1 LKHHSIVHQERWNSV
16 RVQLSESRSSIT
28 KRLNVVVSNRAGLAL
43 GIWGEPGVGKT
54 FTVQAVLRE
63 MPCRSLNLH
72 ATVSGATLLRA
83 LVRPKHLPDWAARQI
98 ELLERGDHLES
109 KALADLLAAWLAAL
123 APFVLCIED
132 LHEVAPD
139 RLELWTTLAVAV
151 GRTRGVG
158 LIVTGRTPP
167 PSPFMPLHLEPL
179 PVQEAR
185 GLLEAESGSPLP
197 PEAITWIETHA
208 RGNPLFTL
216 EYFRHLTRMGFLWSD
231 GRRWRWREPD
241 GESMPNNV
249 EAVIGHH
256 LRAVWQDAQTRVA
269 LAVKAMLPF
278 EASDQLWLN
287 VSGLEKNA
295 LRAIQ
300 DGLERSGI
308 FKAGQF
314 VHPLFREAM
323 RANVLPQERQA
334 IARKAITV
342 LQERDPIT
350 AADFLDDANLNV
362 EDTHDLLARASSA
375 ARESGDVR
383 LTARLLMRL
392 AEFKPQAERLQTM
405 LEAARLL
412 QRTNPNEALQMA
424 QLALRLDARH
434 LEAILLTAELLASVS
449 RGDEAE
455 RLLEHLLA
463 QHVQLPGDAGSSENA
478 ERIFETRIRVKH
490 LHHDDAG
497 VLKLWHEQTAQD
509 PDERPKIGMAVI
521 ARAYLQCWRLEEAES
536 VIAQAL
542 RTDQISNLQQAEL
555 RYIRAIIPYYSG
567 QYANAEIGFTALLE
581 TLEILDDGSSRFQ
594 EMRAGTYQLRAYM
607 RNVLGRPQGALE
619 DITEALAVS
628 ANLGN
633 AGYYAHVQ
641 SELGLYLLET
651 GDYPRAEDTLLEA
664 RATLERV
671 GNALYLSV
679 LERICARL
687 YLEWAPPHGSALSLK
702 HARAALQHIEVLGR
716 PAMYADGALFIAAW
730 AEAVH
735 GRADEAL
742 ALSAELEALAQ
753 HLGQVA
759 VTTGAAWVR
768 GLALERLGHNTEARN
783 ALQTALNTAIPM
795 QLGPTLE
802 RMALELDRLNNDAI
816 SAQQR
821 SERFRIN
828 GADGALHVA
837 QRYFPQLQQ
846 DHHGQHDHLDPGH
859 DQHGH
864 RTITPN
870 VVLLEVLGPTQ
881 VTADGVSLSY
891 RTRKGK
897 EFLAMLCEA
906 RLAGRP
912 EVSDLNVFESLY
924 PELNEDHAGS
934 ALKQLVYRLRNAL
947 GGSTV
952 LRSNNGY
959 MLGAVETDAEQF
971 LRSHDTRLWRG
982 PYMSDLGEDWPS
994 SARDALHFEL
1004 RKRAL
1009 ELLPEHPAETARLGC
1024 ILLEVNPYDAEVLRW
1039 TMQAFRDGG
1048 NNAEANRLLASAKQH
1063 FAELGERL
1071 PKAV

>member
-1 LKHHSIVHQERWNSV
+1 M
-16 RVQLSESRSSIT
+16 SESRASIA
-28 KRLNVVVSNRAGLAL
+28 KRLNVVVSSRAGLAL

-54 FTVQAVLRE
+54 FTVQALLRE
-63 MPCRSLNLH
+63 MPCRSLNVH
-72 ATVSGATLLRA
+72 ATVSGTTLLRA
-83 LVRPKHLPDWAARQI
+83 LVRPKHLPDWASRQI
-98 ELLERGDHLES
+98 ELLERGDHLET

-132 LHEVAPD
+132 LHEVAAE
-139 RLELWTTLAVAV
+139 RSELWTTLALAV
-151 GRTRGVG
+151 GRTKGVA

-167 PSPFMPLHLEPL
+167 PKPFVALHLEPL
-179 PVQEAR
+179 TVQEAR
-185 GLLEAESGSPLP
+185 GLLESESGSPLP
-197 PEAITWIETHA
+197 PEAISWIETHA

-241 GESMPNNV
+241 GEAMPNSV

-256 LRAVWQDAQTRVA
+256 LRAVGQDAATRLA

-278 EASDQLWLN
+278 EADAQLWLD
-287 VSGLEKNA
+287 VCGFEQKT
-295 LRAIQ
+295 LRSIR

-308 FKAGQF
+308 FEAGQF

-334 IARKAITV
+334 IARRAITV
-342 LQERDPIT
+342 LQDQPIM
-350 AADFLDDANLNV
+350 AANFLDDANLNA
-362 EDTHDLLARASSA
+362 EDAHDLLSRAASA
-375 ARESGDVR
+375 ASESGDVR
-383 LTARLLMRL
+383 LRARLLMRL
-392 AEFKPQAERLQTM
+392 AEFKPQPERLQTM

-412 QRTNPNEALQMA
+412 QRSNPNEALQMA
-424 QLALRLDARH
+424 QTALRLDAQH
-434 LEAILLTAELLASVS
+434 LEVILLTAELLASLG

-455 RLLEHLLA
+455 RLLER
-463 QHVQLPGDAGSSENA
+463 HVQVLDDRNA

-497 VLKLWHEQTAQD
+497 VLQLW
-509 PDERPKIGMAVI
+509 DEHAVQHPNISMAVI

-542 RTDQISNLQQAEL
+542 RAEQIGNLQQAEL

-581 TLEILDDGSSRFQ
+581 TLEILDDGSLRFQ
-594 EMRAGTYQLRAYM
+594 EMRAGTLQLRAYM

-619 DITEALAVS
+619 DITAALALS
-628 ANLGN
+628 AGLGN

-641 SELGLYLLET
+641 SELGLYLLEI

-679 LERICARL
+679 LERISARL

-702 HARAALQHIEVLGR
+702 HARAALQHIEGLGR

-753 HLGQVA
+753 QFGQVA

-768 GLALERLGHNTEARN
+768 GLALERLGHSTEARN
-783 ALQTALNTAIPM
+783 ALQTALNAAIPM

-802 RMALELDRLNNDAI
+802 RMALELDRLNDDAI

-837 QRYFPQLQQ
+837 QRYFPQLQ
-846 DHHGQHDHLDPGH
+846 HGPG
-859 DQHGH
+859 QHGH
-864 RTITPN
+864 HEHGHHEHGHLEHGHQRPSTQN

-881 VTADGVSLSY
+881 VTAAGVSLSY

-912 EVSDLNVFESLY
+912 EVPDLNVFESLY
-924 PELNEDHAGS
+924 PDLNEDQAGS

-959 MLGAVETDAEQF
+959 MLGAVQTDAEHF
-971 LRSHDTRLWRG
+971 LHNHDTRLWRG

-1039 TMQAFRDGG
+1039 TMQAFREGG
-1048 NNAEANRLLASAKQH
+1048 NNAEANRLLASAKQQ
-1063 FAELGERL
+1063 FAELGKPL

>member
-1 LKHHSIVHQERWNSV
+1 M
-16 RVQLSESRSSIT
+16 SESRSSIA
-28 KRLNVVVSNRAGLAL
+28 KRLNVVVSNRAGMAL

-63 MPCRSLNLH
+63 MPCRSLNVH
-72 ATVSGATLLRA
+72 ATVSGPMLLRA
-83 LVRPKHLPDWAARQI
+83 LVRPKHLPDWASRQI

-132 LHEVAPD
+132 LHEVTPERA
-139 RLELWTTLAVAV
+139 ELWTTLAVAV

-179 PVQEAR
+179 PLPEAR

-241 GESMPNNV
+241 GETMPNNV

-256 LRAVWQDAQTRVA
+256 LRAVGQDAETRVA

-287 VSGLEKNA
+287 VSGLEKMT
-295 LRAIQ
+295 LRVIQ

-308 FKAGQF
+308 FEAGQF

-334 IARKAITV
+334 IARRAITV
-342 LQERDPIT
+342 LQEHDPIT

-392 AEFKPQAERLQTM
+392 AEFRPQAECVQTM

-434 LEAILLTAELLASVS
+434 LEAILLTAELLASVG

-455 RLLEHLLA
+455 RLLER
-463 QHVQLPGDAGSSENA
+463 HVQVPGDLGRSENA

-497 VLKLWHEQTAQD
+497 VLKLWHEHTARYSEKY
-509 PDERPKIGMAVI
+509 PNEHPNIGMAVI
-521 ARAYLQCWRLEEAES
+521 ARAYLQCWRLEEAEN

-542 RTDQISNLQQAEL
+542 RTDQITNLQQAEL

-581 TLEILDDGSSRFQ
+581 TLEILDDGSPRFQ

-607 RNVLGRPQGALE
+607 RNVLGRPQSALE
-619 DITEALAVS
+619 DITTALAVS
-628 ANLGN
+628 AGLGN

-679 LERICARL
+679 LERIAARL
-687 YLEWAPPHGSALSLK
+687 YLEWAPPHGSALCLK
-702 HARAALQHIEVLGR
+702 HARAALQHIEALGR

-753 HLGQVA
+753 RFGQVA

-795 QLGPTLE
+795 QLGPTFE

-846 DHHGQHDHLDPGH
+846 DQHGQHDHLEH
-859 DQHGH
+859 SQNSRLEHGH

-870 VVLLEVLGPTQ
+870 VVLLKVLGPTQ
-881 VTADGVSLSY
+881 VTAAGVSLSY

-924 PELNEDHAGS
+924 PELSEDHAGS

-1024 ILLEVNPYDAEVLRW
+1024 ILLEVDPYDAEVLRW
-1039 TMQAFRDGG
+1039 TIQAFRDGG
-1048 NNAEANRLLASAKQH
+1048 NHAEANRLLASAKQH

>member
-1 LKHHSIVHQERWNSV
+1 M
-16 RVQLSESRSSIT
+16 SESKSSIA

-72 ATVSGATLLRA
+72 ATVSAATLLRA

-98 ELLERGDHLES
+98 ESLERGDHLEP

-132 LHEVAPD
+132 LHEVAPE
-139 RLELWTTLAVAV
+139 RAELWTTLAVAV

-158 LIVTGRTPP
+158 LIVTSRTPP
-167 PSPFMPLHLEPL
+167 PKPFVALHLEPL
-179 PVQEAR
+179 PMPEAR

-208 RGNPLFTL
+208 CGNPLFTL

-241 GESMPNNV
+241 GEAMPNSV

-256 LRAVWQDAQTRVA
+256 LRAVGQDTATRLA

-278 EASDQLWLN
+278 EADDQLWLK
-287 VSGLEKNA
+287 VCGLEKKE

-308 FKAGQF
+308 FEAGQF

-323 RANVLPQERQA
+323 RANVMPQERQA

-342 LQERDPIT
+342 LQHQPVT
-350 AADFLDDANLNV
+350 AAEFLDDANLSA
-362 EDTHDLLARASSA
+362 EETHDLLSRASSV
-375 ARESGDVR
+375 ARERGDAR

-392 AEFKPQAERLQTM
+392 AEFRPLPERLQTM

-412 QRTNPNEALQMA
+412 QTSHPNEALQMA
-424 QLALRLDARH
+424 QTALRLDAQH
-434 LEAILLTAELLASVS
+434 LETVLLTAELLASLS

-455 RLLEHLLA
+455 RLLER
-463 QHVQLPGDAGSSENA
+463 HVHVLDDRDA

-497 VLKLWHEQTAQD
+497 VLRLWHEHTAQH
-509 PDERPKIGMAVI
+509 PNQQPNIGMAVI
-521 ARAYLQCWRLEEAES
+521 ARAYLQCWQLAEAEN

-542 RTDQISNLQQAEL
+542 RAEQISNLQQAEL

-567 QYANAEIGFTALLE
+567 QYSQAEVGFTALLE
-581 TLEILDDGSSRFQ
+581 TLDQLDDGSLRFQ
-594 EMRAGTYQLRAYM
+594 EMRAGSLQLRAYM
-607 RNVLGRPQGALE
+607 RNVLGRPHGALE
-619 DITEALAVS
+619 DITAALAVS
-628 ANLGN
+628 AGLGN

-641 SELGLYLLET
+641 SELGLYLLEC
-651 GDYPRAEDTLLEA
+651 GDYPSAEDTLLEA

-679 LERICARL
+679 LERIAARL

-702 HARAALQHIEVLGR
+702 HARAALNHIEALGR

-753 HLGQVA
+753 NLGQVA

-768 GLALERLGHNTEARN
+768 GLALERLGHTTEARDALQN
-783 ALQTALNTAIPM
+783 ALDTAIPM

-802 RMALELDRLNNDAI
+802 RMALELDRLNNDPI
-816 SAQQR
+816 RAQQR
-821 SERFRIN
+821 SENFRNN
-828 GADGALHVA
+828 GAIGALQVA
-837 QRYFPQLQQ
+837 QRYFPQA
-846 DHHGQHDHLDPGH
+846 QHAYHEHSHLE
-859 DQHGH
+859 HGH
-864 RTITPN
+864 QRPSTAN

-881 VTADGVSLSY
+881 VTAAGVSLSY

-912 EVSDLNVFESLY
+912 EVSDLNVFEHLY
-924 PELNEDHAGS
+924 PDLTEDQAGS

-947 GGSTV
+947 GGSTI

-959 MLGAVETDAEQF
+959 MLGAVETDAEHF
-971 LRSHDTRLWRG
+971 LNTHDTRLWRG

-994 SARDALHFEL
+994 SARDVLHFAL

-1009 ELLPEHPAETARLGC
+1009 ELLPEHPAEAARLGC
-1024 ILLEVNPYDAEVLRW
+1024 ILLEVDPYDAEILRW
-1039 TMQAFRDGG
+1039 TMQAFRDSG
-1048 NNAEANRLLASAKQH
+1048 NNGEANRLLASAKQH
-1063 FAELGERL
+1063 FAELGEPL

>member
-1 LKHHSIVHQERWNSV
+1 
-16 RVQLSESRSSIT
+16 LSESKSSIT

-72 ATVSGATLLRA
+72 ATVSGPMLLRA
-83 LVRPKHLPDWAARQI
+83 LVRPKHLPDWASRQI
-98 ELLERGDHLES
+98 ESLERGDHLET

-132 LHEVAPD
+132 LHEVAPE
-139 RLELWTTLAVAV
+139 RAELWTMLAVAV

-158 LIVTGRTPP
+158 LIVTSRTPP
-167 PSPFMPLHLEPL
+167 PKPFMALHLEPL
-179 PVQEAR
+179 PMPEAR

-241 GESMPNNV
+241 GEAMPNNV

-256 LRAVWQDAQTRVA
+256 LRAVGQDAATRLA

-278 EASDQLWLN
+278 EADDQLWLD
-287 VSGLEKNA
+287 VSGLEKKA
-295 LRAIQ
+295 LRVIQ

-308 FKAGQF
+308 FEAGQF

-323 RANVLPQERQA
+323 RANVMPQERQA
-334 IARKAITV
+334 IARQAITV
-342 LQERDPIT
+342 LQDHQPIM
-350 AADFLDDANLNV
+350 AAKFLDDANLSV
-362 EDTHDLLARASSA
+362 EQTHDLLSRASNVA
-375 ARESGDVR
+375 GESGDAR
-383 LTARLLMRL
+383 LRARLLMRL
-392 AEFKPQAERLQTM
+392 AEFKPLPERLQTM
-405 LEAARLL
+405 LEAAKLV
-412 QRTNPNEALQMA
+412 QTSNPNEALQMA
-424 QLALRLDARH
+424 QTALRLDAQH
-434 LEAILLTAELLASVS
+434 LETVLLTAELLASVG

-455 RLLEHLLA
+455 RLLER
-463 QHVQLPGDAGSSENA
+463 HVRVSDDSDASTNT

-497 VLKLWHEQTAQD
+497 VLKLWHEHTAHFSNEHPNQQ
-509 PDERPKIGMAVI
+509 PNIGMAVI
-521 ARAYLQCWRLEEAES
+521 ARAYLQCWRLEEAEH

-542 RTDQISNLQQAEL
+542 QAEQITNLQQAEL

-567 QYANAEIGFTALLE
+567 QYANAEVGFTALLE
-581 TLEILDDGSSRFQ
+581 TLDQLDDGSSRFQ
-594 EMRAGTYQLRAYM
+594 EMRAGSLQLRAYM
-607 RNVLGRPQGALE
+607 RNVLGRPHGALK
-619 DITEALAVS
+619 DITAALAIS
-628 ANLGN
+628 AGLGN

-641 SELGLYLLET
+641 SELGLYLLEC
-651 GDYPRAEDTLLEA
+651 GDYSSAEDTLLEA

-679 LERICARL
+679 LERIAARL
-687 YLEWAPPHGSALSLK
+687 YLEWAPPHGSALCLK
-702 HARAALQHIEVLGR
+702 HARAALQHIEALGR

-753 HLGQVA
+753 NLGQVA
-759 VTTGAAWVR
+759 VTTGAVWVR
-768 GLALERLGHNTEARN
+768 GLALERLGHSNEARN
-783 ALQTALNTAIPM
+783 ALKSALNTAIPM

-802 RMALELDRLNNDAI
+802 RMALELDRLNNDAN

-846 DHHGQHDHLDPGH
+846 LSPEH
-859 DQHGH
+859 DQYDHPEHGH
-864 RTITPN
+864 SRNTTN

-912 EVSDLNVFESLY
+912 EVSDLNVFEHLY
-924 PELNEDHAGS
+924 PDLSEDHAGS

-959 MLGAVETDAEQF
+959 MLGAVETDAEHF
-971 LRSHDTRLWRG
+971 LRTHDTRLWRG
-982 PYMSDLGEDWPS
+982 PYMSDLGDDWPS
-994 SARDALHFEL
+994 SARDVLHFAL

-1024 ILLEVNPYDAEVLRW
+1024 ILLEVDPYAAEVLRW
-1039 TMQAFRDGG
+1039 TMQAFRDSG
-1048 NNAEANRLLASAKQH
+1048 NNGEANRLLATAKQH
-1063 FAELGERL
+1063 FAELGEPL

>member
-1 LKHHSIVHQERWNSV
+1 M
-16 RVQLSESRSSIT
+16 SESRSSIA
-28 KRLNVVVSNRAGLAL
+28 KRLNVVVSNRAGMAL

-72 ATVSGATLLRA
+72 ATVSAATLLRA
-83 LVRPKHLPDWAARQI
+83 LVRPKHLPDWASHQI
-98 ELLERGDHLES
+98 ELLERGDHLEA

-179 PVQEAR
+179 PVLEAR
-185 GLLEAESGSPLP
+185 GLLESESASPLP

-241 GESMPNNV
+241 GETMPNSV

-256 LRAVWQDAQTRVA
+256 LRAVGRDAETRLA

-278 EASDQLWLN
+278 EADNQLWLN
-287 VSGLEKNA
+287 VSGLEQKA
-295 LRAIQ
+295 LRVIQ

-308 FKAGQF
+308 FEAGQF

-334 IARKAITV
+334 IARRAITV

-350 AADFLDDANLNV
+350 AADFLDDANLNA
-362 EDTHDLLARASSA
+362 EQTHDLLARASSA

-392 AEFKPQAERLQTM
+392 AECRPQAERLQTM
-405 LEAARLL
+405 LEAARLT

-424 QLALRLDARH
+424 QMALRLDARH

-455 RLLEHLLA
+455 RLLER
-463 QHVQLPGDAGSSENA
+463 HVQMPGDSDSSLNA

-497 VLKLWHEQTAQD
+497 VLNLWHEHTAQH
-509 PDERPKIGMAVI
+509 PDERPNIGMAVI

-536 VIAQAL
+536 VIVQAL
-542 RTDQISNLQQAEL
+542 QTEQITNLQQAEL

-581 TLEILDDGSSRFQ
+581 TLDQLDDGSPRFS
-594 EMRAGTYQLRAYM
+594 EMRAGTCQLRAYM

-619 DITEALAVS
+619 DITAALAVS

-679 LERICARL
+679 LERISARL

-702 HARAALQHIEVLGR
+702 HARAALQHIEALGR

-753 HLGQVA
+753 RFGQVA

-783 ALQTALNTAIPM
+783 ALQTALTTAIPM

-802 RMALELDRLNNDAI
+802 RMALELDRLNDDAI

-821 SERFRIN
+821 SERFRSN

-837 QRYFPQLQQ
+837 QRYFPQLQ
-846 DHHGQHDHLDPGH
+846 HNQHDHLEH
-859 DQHGH
+859 DHQ
-864 RTITPN
+864 RPTTPN

-881 VTADGVSLSY
+881 VTAAGISLSY

-924 PELNEDHAGS
+924 PELTEDHAGS

-971 LRSHDTRLWRG
+971 LRTHDTRLWRG

-1024 ILLEVNPYDAEVLRW
+1024 ILLEVDPYDAEVLRW